1 MDLYKEPPA
10 MKLLVVLLAEIP
22 NFLLNRRTPCH
33 LSPALKGNN
42 QQSVP
47 GVSSNSFST
56 DISGKGKVPP
66 GVLPSAAST
75 AEIRYQCVVILKTG
89 SDRI

>member
-10 MKLLVVLLAEIP
+10 MKLQVVLLAEIP
-22 NFLLNRRTPCH
+22 NFLLNRRTPWH

-56 DISGKGKVPP
+56 DISGKGRKKYHQEFCLQ
-66 GVLPSAAST
+66 LPL
-75 AEIRYQCVVILKTG
+75 QLK
-89 SDRI
+89 